1 MSDLELM
8 KMILGRFNKIIKL
21 GDKELDY
28 RKKTRTSRR
37 KINDL
42 LNAYQKFYT
51 LTTHKV
57 KQQAN
62 IASRKARQ
70 INMEKFETI
79 VFDI

>member
-8 KMILGRFNKIIKL
+8 KMILGRFTKIIKL
-21 GDKELDY
+21 GNKVLDY

-42 LNAYQKFYT
+42 LNAYRKFYM

-62 IASRKARQ
+62 IPSHKARQ
-70 INMEKFETI
+70 N
-79 VFDI
+79 